1 MDKTHLL
8 IDNQDV
14 TTDEYLEVRDPGRHT
29 DVVGLLAQ
37 GTAAQVDQAVQAA
50 HRAYTAWK
58 HVPLAERQALL
69 LKAADLLAAEGPKV
83 AELMAR
89 ESGMLVPTNTAEAGM
104 SAAIIRDNVE
114 LATDYLKPLQV
125 EDELSWVSVEK
136 MPVGVIAGI
145 IPWNAPIILTMRKLA
160 PALVCGNTLVLKP
173 APTAALGLSA
183 LLKKIAALFPPGVIN
198 VVHGGAEVGQALTT
212 HPLVRKVSF
221 TGGGTVAKAIM
232 KAAADTIKGVQ
243 FELGGND
250 PAIVLADAKL
260 DDVIPK
266 IVGGVF
272 RRSGQFCFAV
282 KRIYVHASIYDAFFE
297 RFCAEVDK
305 FKVGHPLAAGATFG
319 PINNAAQFR
328 YLQDLTARTR
338 AAGAEVIELGSKVD
352 EATWN
357 EGYYMRPTVV
367 RNAAPDLEVVVNEQ
381 FGPIIPIVSFTDE
394 DEVVRLANDSELGL
408 ASSVWSTDADRAV
421 AIANRIEAGMTFINN
436 AGTSRIGQKNS
447 PFGGVKQS
455 GIGRESSEVGLSEY
469 VEYHAINFHK

>member
-14 TTDEYLEVRDPGRHT
+14 VTDAYLEVRDPGRHT
-29 DVVGLLAQ
+29 EVVGLLAQ
-37 GTAAQVDQAVQAA
+37 GTADHVDQAVRAA
-50 HRAYTAWK
+50 HRAFTTWK

-69 LKAADLLAAEGPKV
+69 LQAADLLAAEGPKV

-282 KRIYVHASIYDAFFE
+282 KRIYVHASIYDAFFD

-338 AAGAEVIELGSKVD
+338 AAGAEVIELGSKLD
-352 EATWN
+352 PATWH
-357 EGYYMRPTVV
+357 EGYYMQPTVV
-367 RNAAPDLEVVVNEQ
+367 RHAAPDLEVVVNEQ

-394 DEVVRLANDSELGL
+394 DEVIRLANDSELGL
-408 ASSVWSTDADRAV
+408 ASSVWSADADRAV
-421 AIANRIEAGMTFINN
+421 AIAQRIEAGMTFINN

>member
-1 MDKTHLL
+1 MHKTELL

-14 TTDEYLEVRDPGRHT
+14 ATEAYLEVHDPGKT
-29 DVVGLLAQ
+29 ADIVGLLAQ
-37 GTAAQVDQAVQAA
+37 GTPAQVDLAVRAA
-50 HRAYTAWK
+50 HRAYQGWRET
-58 HVPLAERQALL
+58 PLEQRQALL
-69 LKAADLLAAEGPKV
+69 SQAADLLAAEGPKV

-114 LATDYLKPLQV
+114 LATDFLKPLQV
-125 EDELSWVSVEK
+125 EDEASWVSVEK
-136 MPVGVIAGI
+136 TPIGVIAGI

-173 APTAALGLSA
+173 APTAALGLSV
-183 LLKKIAALFPPGVIN
+183 LLKQMAALFPPGVIN
-198 VVHGGAEVGQALTT
+198 VVHGGAEVGNALTT

-250 PAIVLADAKL
+250 PAIVLADANL
-260 DDVIPK
+260 DEVIPR

-282 KRIYVHASIYDAFFE
+282 KRIYVQRPIYDAFFD
-297 RFCAEVDK
+297 RFVAEADK

-319 PINNAAQFR
+319 PVNNAAQFT
-328 YLQDLTARTR
+328 YLQGLIERTR
-338 AAGAEVIELGSKVD
+338 ATGAEVIELGSKLD
-352 EATWN
+352 PGTWN
-357 EGYYMRPTVV
+357 DGYYLLPAVV
-367 RNAAPDLEVVVNEQ
+367 RNAAPDLEVVVTEQ
-381 FGPIIPIVSFTDE
+381 FGPIIPIVPFDDVE
-394 DEVVRLANDSELGL
+394 DAIALANDSELGL
-408 ASSVWSTDADRAV
+408 ASSVWSTDAERAV
-421 AIANRIEAGMTFINN
+421 AIAERLEAGMTFINN

-455 GIGRESSEVGLSEY
+455 GIGRESSDVGLSEY

>member
-14 TTDEYLEVRDPGRHT
+14 TTDEYLEVRDPGRNT
-29 DVVGLLAQ
+29 DVVGLLAH

>member
-250 PAIVLADAKL
+250 PAIVLADANL

>member
-250 PAIVLADAKL
+250 PAIVLADAYLEKFGH
-260 DDVIPK
+260 DNMTDIK
-266 IVGGVF
+266 A
-272 RRSGQFCFAV
+272 AV
-282 KRIYVHASIYDAFFE
+282 KSYRQ
-297 RFCAEVDK
+297 R
-305 FKVGHPLAAGATFG
+305 L
-319 PINNAAQFR
+319 
-328 YLQDLTARTR
+328 RT
-338 AAGAEVIELGSKVD
+338 L
-352 EATWN
+352 
-357 EGYYMRPTVV
+357 
-367 RNAAPDLEVVVNEQ
+367 
-381 FGPIIPIVSFTDE
+381 
-394 DEVVRLANDSELGL
+394 
-408 ASSVWSTDADRAV
+408 
-421 AIANRIEAGMTFINN
+421 
-436 AGTSRIGQKNS
+436 SR
-447 PFGGVKQS
+447 
-455 GIGRESSEVGLSEY
+455 
-469 VEYHAINFHK
+469 

>member
-1 MDKTHLL
+1 MHKTHLL

-14 TTDEYLEVRDPGRHT
+14 ATDDYLEVRDPGRT
-29 DVVGLLAQ
+29 ADIVGLLAQ
-37 GTAAQVDQAVQAA
+37 GTAAHVDQAVQAA
-50 HRAYTAWK
+50 HRAYAGWRDT
-58 HVPLAERQALL
+58 PLTQRQALL
-69 LKAADLLAAEGPKV
+69 TQAADLLAAEGPGV

-89 ESGMLVPTNTAEAGM
+89 ESGMLVPTNKAEAGM
-104 SAAIIRDNVE
+104 SAAIIRDNVD
-114 LATDYLKPLQV
+114 LATEFLKTLQV
-125 EDELSWVSVEK
+125 EDEASWVSVEK
-136 MPVGVIAGI
+136 RSIGVIAGI

-198 VVHGGAEVGQALTT
+198 VVHGGAEVGTALTT

-232 KAAADTIKGVQ
+232 KAAADSIKGVQ

-250 PAIVLADAKL
+250 PAIVLADADL

-282 KRIYVHASIYDAFFE
+282 KRIYVQRPIYDAFFE
-297 RFCAEVDK
+297 KFIAEVDR
-305 FKVGHPLAAGATFG
+305 FKVGHPLAEGATFG
-319 PINNAAQFR
+319 PVNNRAQFE
-328 YLQDLTARTR
+328 YLQGLAERTR
-338 AAGAEVIELGSKVD
+338 AAGAEVIELGSKLD
-352 EATWN
+352 ASTWDD
-357 EGYYMRPTVV
+357 GYYLLPAVV
-367 RNAAPDLEVVVNEQ
+367 KHAAPDLEVVVNEQ
-381 FGPIIPIVSFTDE
+381 FGPIIPIVAFDDVE
-394 DEVVRLANDSELGL
+394 EAIRLANDSELGL
-408 ASSVWSTDADRAV
+408 ASSVWSRDADQAV
-421 AIANRIEAGMTFINN
+421 AIASRIEAGMTFINN